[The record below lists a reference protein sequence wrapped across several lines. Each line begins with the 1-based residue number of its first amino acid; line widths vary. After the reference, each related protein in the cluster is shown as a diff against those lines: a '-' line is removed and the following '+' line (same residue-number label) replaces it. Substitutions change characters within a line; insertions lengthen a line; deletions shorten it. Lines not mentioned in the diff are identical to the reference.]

1 MAEKF
6 GETRDAM
13 AMGCMQLVEDF
24 ANKMRSEVKPFYIVF
39 FAKPDCS
46 VSGIRQTVKAYF
58 HKPAKLLGILVWYV
72 NNPLGIF
79 DFVPELSSP
88 PDIPLDPSMLS
99 TRSADSFASVMQTGK
114 DLKVLVS

>member
-1 MAEKF
+1 MVQEL

-13 AMGCMQLVEDF
+13 AQGCMQLVEEF
-24 ANKMRSEVKPFYIVF
+24 ANKMKSEVKPFYIVF
-39 FAKPDCS
+39 FAKPDA
-46 VSGIRQTVKAYF
+46 GMNAIRQTVKAYF
-58 HKPAKLLGILVWYV
+58 HRPAKILGILVWYV

-99 TRSADSFASVMQTGK
+99 NKSADSFAGVMEKGK
-114 DLKVLVS
+114 GFKVLVS

>member
-1 MAEKF
+1 MVQEL

-13 AMGCMQLVEDF
+13 ALGCMQLVEDF

-39 FAKPDCS
+39 FAKPDAN

-99 TRSADSFASVMQTGK
+99 TRSADSFASVMDKGK
-114 DLKVLVS
+114 ELNIIVS